1 LSRAFHSLRAGRESR
16 SCSLSFLR
24 WSECSRRKE
33 HSLDKVLNTNAKQE
47 YFDSIAEKW
56 EGFMDVHALKIA
68 LRRVVAELNLDTEEV
83 VLDLGCGTG
92 ILTGILLEVLS
103 DRGHIHAVDFSP
115 AMIEVAQSK
124 GHDRRITWHIADAL
138 HLPIPDSSIDRV
150 VCFSSW
156 PHFPD
161 YGSAAR
167 EVCRVL
173 RNHGTLA
180 ILHLQSREKINHIH
194 TSAGGPIAQ
203 DLLPP
208 ASALASLL
216 RTNRFVPTKTVDDD
230 CMYLIV
236 ATKEST

>member
-1 LSRAFHSLRAGRESR
+1 M
-16 SCSLSFLR
+16 
-24 WSECSRRKE
+24 
-33 HSLDKVLNTNAKQE
+33 DKVQSSNAKQE

-56 EGFMDVHALKIA
+56 EGFMDVHALEIA
-68 LRRVVAELNLDTEEV
+68 LRHVIADLNIGPEEV

-115 AMIEVAQSK
+115 AMIEVARSK
-124 GHDRRITWHIADAL
+124 GDDRRITWHVADAL
-138 HLPIPDSSIDRV
+138 HLPISDSSIDRA

-161 YGSAAR
+161 SGLAAE
-167 EVCRVL
+167 EVHRVL

-180 ILHLQSREKINHIH
+180 ILHLQSREKINQIH
-194 TSAGGPIAQ
+194 TSAGGAISR

-208 ASALASLL
+208 ASTLASLL
-216 RTNRFVPTKTVDDD
+216 RTHSLMPTTTVDDD
-230 CMYLIV
+230 RMYLIV
-236 ATKEST
+236 ATKTVA